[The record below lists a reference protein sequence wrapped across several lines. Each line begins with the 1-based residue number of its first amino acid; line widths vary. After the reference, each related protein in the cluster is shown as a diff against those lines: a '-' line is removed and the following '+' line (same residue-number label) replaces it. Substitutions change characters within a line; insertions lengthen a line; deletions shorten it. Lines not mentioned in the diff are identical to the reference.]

1 MTQEFHNT
9 DAKCNAARSDKLPL
23 HYESSAVVPAPA
35 GRLFEF
41 VDDHTSLSAHM
52 GKPSWKMGWSRMEM
66 ALDEKRGKSVGS
78 HIRMD
83 GKVFGIRLALEE
95 VVTERNPPQCK
106 SWETTGSPQLL
117 VMGNYRMGFEITPQG
132 SGSLLRIFIDYA
144 LPDSVPARWFGHLL
158 GRYYARWCVRQMF
171 DGAVSHFGDS
181 MTVKE
186 QAGAAFVEALAEA
199 LDIREHETGMHSKR
213 VACHTLV
220 LARRFTQD
228 PERLRRIY
236 WGALLHDIGKIGIPD
251 AILLKPGAFNDDE
264 WREMRTHSEKGYRIV
279 SQIPGMEE
287 AAEIILSH
295 EERFDGRG
303 YPRGLHGEQICL
315 GARLFALIDTLD
327 AMTSDRSYRKAL
339 SFDQARAEIVN
350 MSGTQFDPVA
360 VQAFLAEETTLREM
374 VAAKCMQPRNPDFSD
389 ETEYLKGTDH
399 EHKH

>member
-1 MTQEFHNT
+1 MTREFHNPH
-9 DAKCNAARSDKLPL
+9 ASHIGLSHRLPF
-23 HYESSAVVPAPA
+23 HYESSAIVPIAA
-35 GRLFEF
+35 EQLFKL
-41 VDDHTSLSAHM
+41 VDDHASLSIHM
-52 GKPSWKMGWSRMEM
+52 GESSWRMGWSRMEI
-66 ALDEKRGKSVGS
+66 ALDENRGKSIGS
-78 HIRMD
+78 HIRLD
-83 GKVFGIRLALEE
+83 GKVFGIPLALDE

-106 SWETTGSPQLL
+106 SWETTGSPRLL
-117 VMGNYRMGFEITPQG
+117 VIGHYRMGFDITPQG
-132 SGSLLRIFIDYA
+132 NSSLLRVFIDYA
-144 LPDSVPARWFGHLL
+144 LPDFAPARWLSRMFG
-158 GRYYARWCVRQMF
+158 GYYARWCVRRML
-171 DGAVSHFGDS
+171 DGSINYFS
-181 MTVKE
+181 RSTTEME
-186 QAGAAFVEALAEA
+186 RAGASFVEALAEA
-199 LDIREHETGMHSKR
+199 LDIRERETGLHSKR

-220 LARRFTQD
+220 LARRFTRDTEQ
-228 PERLRRIY
+228 LRQIY

-251 AILLKPGAFNDDE
+251 AILLKPGALNDDE
-264 WREMRTHSEKGYRIV
+264 WREMRTHPEKGYRIV

-303 YPRGLHGEQICL
+303 YPRGLRGEQICL

-350 MSGTQFDPVA
+350 MSGAQFDPVA

-389 ETEYLKGTDH
+389 ETEHLKGTDH